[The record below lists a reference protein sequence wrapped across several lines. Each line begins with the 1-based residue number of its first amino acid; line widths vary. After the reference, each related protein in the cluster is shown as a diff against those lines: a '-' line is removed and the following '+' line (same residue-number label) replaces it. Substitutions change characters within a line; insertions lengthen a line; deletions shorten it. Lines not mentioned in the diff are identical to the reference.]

1 MAINKPTPNV
11 LTKKG
16 LESLQKEYKDKLKE
30 RDRINKE
37 INLARAEGDLSE
49 NEAYHA
55 GLLAREI
62 NEVRISE
69 IEDILDNYIIVE
81 ENSASGL
88 VQVGSKVKVSSAGK
102 EKIFQIVGANESD
115 PMENKISGE
124 SPLGSALLGK
134 SKGEIASVEIEGNNV
149 EYQIMDVEN

>member
-1 MAINKPTPNV
+1 M
-11 LTKKG
+11 
-16 LESLQKEYKDKLKE
+16 
-30 RDRINKE
+30 
-37 INLARAEGDLSE
+37 
-49 NEAYHA
+49 
-55 GLLAREI
+55 AREI